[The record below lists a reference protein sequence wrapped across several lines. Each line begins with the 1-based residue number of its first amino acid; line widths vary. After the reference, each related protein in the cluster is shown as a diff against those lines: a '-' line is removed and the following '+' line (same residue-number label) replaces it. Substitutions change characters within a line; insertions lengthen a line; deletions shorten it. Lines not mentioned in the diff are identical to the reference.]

1 MTRAQR
7 NCDQLCVCVRH
18 WKWTSYFLNC
28 SWKRSLWPWR
38 VSAGRPACTQRQV
51 ARNYLQTGRSGYF
64 KTCLTA
70 YTRILQNCK
79 FPHLPFQRVR
89 KRLFETELLVNFFF
103 SQWGFENFHEPEGFW
118 GIRQFRE
125 EKRISQSLK
134 ITVRDFNYAHIWGI
148 LRAKGKARNPTAKP
162 SAVQETQGFI
172 SLYLSDAYEWDFE
185 YKPILQYLLVCDF
198 TVVGKM
204 MMSNIFEV

>member
-7 NCDQLCVCVRH
+7 NCDQLCVCVCVRH

-70 YTRILQNCK
+70 YTYGGIWLRILQNCK

-103 SQWGFENFHEPEGFW
+103 P
-118 GIRQFRE
+118 
-125 EKRISQSLK
+125 
-134 ITVRDFNYAHIWGI
+134 VRLWKFSWARGV
-148 LRAKGKARNPTAKP
+148 LRNP
-162 SAVQETQGFI
+162 SIQRGETH
-172 SLYLSDAYEWDFE
+172 LS
-185 YKPILQYLLVCDF
+185 
-198 TVVGKM
+198 
-204 MMSNIFEV
+204 IFEDNCQRF